1 MSSPLLMLRRLLA
14 QSAGR
19 LLATA
24 MLLTLTLGAQGEAGS
39 WQINLKDA
47 ELDAFISEVAR
58 ITGKNFV
65 IDDAFKLDNLLALE
79 LHNFED
85 DVGEIVNRAQK
96 EEKMEQALKKIS
108 ST

>member
-24 MLLTLTLGAQGEAGS
+24 MLLTLTLAAQGEAGS

-65 IDDAFKLDNLLALE
+65 IDPR
-79 LHNFED
+79 
-85 DVGEIVNRAQK
+85 VQGRITIV
-96 EEKMEQALKKIS
+96 S
-108 ST
+108 STALDEEGVYEAFQSVLRVHGFAAIPAGA

>member
-65 IDDAFKLDNLLALE
+65 IDPR
-79 LHNFED
+79 
-85 DVGEIVNRAQK
+85 VQGRITIV
-96 EEKMEQALKKIS
+96 S
-108 ST
+108 STALDEEGDAAAAQA

>member
-1 MSSPLLMLRRLLA
+1 MLRRLLA

-24 MLLTLTLGAQGEAGS
+24 MLLTLTLGAHGEAGS

-65 IDDAFKLDNLLALE
+65 IDPR
-79 LHNFED
+79 
-85 DVGEIVNRAQK
+85 VQGRITIV
-96 EEKMEQALKKIS
+96 S
-108 ST
+108 STALDEERRL